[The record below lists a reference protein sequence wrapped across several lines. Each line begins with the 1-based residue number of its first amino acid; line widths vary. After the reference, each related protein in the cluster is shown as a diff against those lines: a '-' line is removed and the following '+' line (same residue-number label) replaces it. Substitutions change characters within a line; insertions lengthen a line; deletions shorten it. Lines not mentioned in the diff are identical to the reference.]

1 MIISFRCDRDTCV
14 PRIDFECPAGKH
26 ALLLSALQT
35 AKPSEAINCK
45 LCEMGRYSNTKGT
58 STTCLDCGVRRL
70 LARVALHVLL
80 LAHEPFLSHFFVFFA
95 PLHLVTIQLG
105 LHSPSEGGTACTRCP
120 KNTKTGTRDGGMY
133 IRRRLLFYLTS
144 YDSIHHIFNV

>member
-35 AKPSEAINCK
+35 SKPSEAINCK
-45 LCEMGRYSNTKGT
+45 PCEMGRYSNTKGT

-70 LARVALHVLL
+70 LVLSALHVLL
-80 LAHEPFLSHFFVFFA
+80 LAHGPFLSYLFVFFPPA
-95 PLHLVTIQLG
+95 LPPVTNQLG

-133 IRRRLLFYLTS
+133 EYGERDYCFI
-144 YDSIHHIFNV
+144 